1 MTMDKLHKTLFQNL
15 YGPET
20 ENPTNESERK
30 REEIIDLIKE
40 SLSLLNKARTMARI
54 NDDVQ
59 IQNDITK
66 ALNVFFE
73 RKGFQQRNHPGKN
86 LFEDYSDKELFEFYD
101 FEKKGD
107 PYKICPELDKIYC
120 RYGSFRRCYEDLRL
134 EIAKRWH
141 QQKINTKER

>member
-1 MTMDKLHKTLFQNL
+1 
-15 YGPET
+15 
-20 ENPTNESERK
+20 
-30 REEIIDLIKE
+30 
-40 SLSLLNKARTMARI
+40 MARI

-141 QQKINTKER
+141 QQRSIQRRDEYDNDQNIQEQKKSKQVSGSA